1 MADAATPVAYT
12 TQLIEERERTRRTLW
27 RMALLHTPIAL
38 ASGGLTLF
46 ALSNVF
52 EGRWGALV
60 GVFIVGIVAV
70 ATGFH
75 AIAAVRDLAAQ
86 PVITRGRIR
95 RMWDKGT
102 VLWMSRS
109 YYCLVGATEGDDGKP
124 HDRVFVL
131 SQASSLQLEEGQSV
145 EIEHWPHTHTVVRVA
160 LVTSSRPKA
169 ARRGRPTR

>member
-1 MADAATPVAYT
+1 MANAASPVAHT
-12 TQLIEERERTRRTLW
+12 THLIEERARTRRTLW
-27 RMALLHTPIAL
+27 RMALLYVPSAL

-46 ALSNVF
+46 ALSNVL

-70 ATGFH
+70 STGFH
-75 AIAAVRDLAAQ
+75 AIAAVRDLTAQ
-86 PVITRGRIR
+86 PVVTRGRIR

-109 YYCLVGATEGDDGKP
+109 YYCLVGSTEDDGEKP

-131 SQASSLQLEEGQSV
+131 SQVSSLQLEEGQSV

-160 LVTSSRPKA
+160 LITSNRPKA